1 MIQYAFL
8 DKSQKDMWL
17 PKLFDLYYENMH
29 VIAPSGLGYAQEW
42 QMWLDAVS
50 PALEKAP
57 RKILLCTGENG
68 LLGYIQF
75 YTRNDLLMIEEVQI
89 AKAYQRTLLFA
100 NLCRCLKDTL
110 PEEIRYVEAYADERN
125 VNSRKLMEKLG
136 MNLLEEEG
144 QFVHLRGDFDRIS
157 QRLCR

>member
-8 DKSQKDMWL
+8 DKRQKDMWL
-17 PKLFDLYYENMH
+17 PKLFDLYYENMC
-29 VIAPSGLGYAQEW
+29 VIAPSGLGYAQER
-42 QMWLDAVS
+42 QQWLDAVS
-50 PALEKAP
+50 PALDKDP
-57 RKILLCTGENG
+57 RKILLCTGEEG

-100 NLCRCLKDTL
+100 QLCRFLKGTL
-110 PEEIRYVEAYADERN
+110 PEEIHYVEAYADDRN

-144 QFVHLRGDFDRIS
+144 QFVYLRGDFDRIS